1 MKVKSESEVV
11 SRVRLLAIA
20 DQVVSLVDQAFLHAN
35 EKSLVGLS
43 RGVVGSYLCVEGLI
57 LTVGKE

>member
-1 MKVKSESEVV
+1 MKVKSL

-43 RGVVGSYLCVEGLI
+43 RGVVESDLCVEGLI